1 MSSTKHTRRIIS
13 TTAGGRS
20 KAPYSQAVQ
29 IDQTLY
35 LSGAIGLDPST
46 GKFAGDTVQEQTR
59 QALKNLGEVLKAA
72 GASYHNVVKVNV
84 FLQDM
89 NDFSAMNEIYAEVFS
104 ERYPARST
112 VQVAGLPW
120 NAKVEIEGIAVMGDI
135 EEQ

>member
-1 MSSTKHTRRIIS
+1 ILFYSHRNMSSTKHTRRIIS

-59 QALKNLGEVLKAA
+59 QV
-72 GASYHNVVKVNV
+72 
-84 FLQDM
+84 
-89 NDFSAMNEIYAEVFS
+89 
-104 ERYPARST
+104 
-112 VQVAGLPW
+112 
-120 NAKVEIEGIAVMGDI
+120 
-135 EEQ
+135 

>member
-46 GKFAGDTVQEQTR
+46 GKLAGDTVQEQTR
-59 QALKNLGEVLKAA
+59 QALKNVGEVLKAA